1 MTPATPAA
9 TANSGN
15 TDNSGVDDNIGVDDN
30 NNSKYGNS
38 YNHNAGSSSVSISR
52 H

>member
-15 TDNSGVDDNIGVDDN
+15 TDNSGVDDN